1 LSVPAAH
8 ITKEAARPFLR
19 LALRGS
25 AIVELA
31 TGLALLAVPS
41 AVLRALIGSP
51 ADSPTALV
59 ARMLGAALFA
69 LGIAGWMIGAASER
83 GLTLAFV
90 SYNVFATAILVL
102 GGLAGSADGILLW
115 PAAALHAIASA
126 ALITGA
132 LRAESRRS

>member
-1 LSVPAAH
+1 MPAAH
-8 ITKEAARPFLR
+8 STKAAARPSLR

-41 AVLRALIGSP
+41 AVLQVLIGSP
-51 ADSPTALV
+51 ADSATALV

-69 LGIAGWMIGAASER
+69 LGIAGWMAGATPER

-90 SYNVFATAILVL
+90 SYNVFATTILVL
-102 GGLAGSADGILLW
+102 GGLAGSADGSLLW

-126 ALITGA
+126 MLITGA
-132 LRAESRRS
+132 LRGEPPRT